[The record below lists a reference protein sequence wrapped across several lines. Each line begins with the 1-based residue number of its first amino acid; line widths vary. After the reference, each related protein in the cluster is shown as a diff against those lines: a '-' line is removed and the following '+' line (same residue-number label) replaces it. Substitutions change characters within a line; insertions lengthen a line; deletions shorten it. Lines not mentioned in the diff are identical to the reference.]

1 MKWVKENYPTKTI
14 WVYTGY
20 RYEDV
25 KDLEMM
31 KYIDVLVD
39 GPYVEALNPGRG
51 KLLWRG
57 SSNQRILDLNK
68 VRKEG
73 GLE

>member
-1 MKWVKENYPTKTI
+1 MKWIKTNYPTKTI

-20 RYEDV
+20 YYNEI

-31 KYIDVLVD
+31 KYIDVLID
-39 GPYVEALNPGRG
+39 GPYRADLNPGVG

-57 SSNQRILDLNK
+57 SSNQHIIHLK
-68 VRKEG
+68 H
-73 GLE
+73 